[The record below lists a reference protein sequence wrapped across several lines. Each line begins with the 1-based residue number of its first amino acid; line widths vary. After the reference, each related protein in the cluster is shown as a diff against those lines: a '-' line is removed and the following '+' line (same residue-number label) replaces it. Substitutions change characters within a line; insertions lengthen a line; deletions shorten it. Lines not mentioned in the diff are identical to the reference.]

1 MTTNTLN
8 KRELKKIELLDQL
21 KLLENEG
28 GEIEQTTPNKNEDEE
43 TKDNEKPE
51 KPEKPKKPKYIQK
64 PRTEKQ
70 LESLAKGREALLA
83 RLDKGR
89 QLKEENNL
97 IRKQELEKKLIE
109 KAIKIKKK
117 QLKRV
122 EVFDE
127 LSDEDTMPQEIQ
139 KPKQVKPKQAIQQQ
153 PQIINPYE
161 VFKNKYNTH

>member
-1 MTTNTLN
+1 MTSIQSTDKDT
-8 KRELKKIELLDQL
+8 RKKELLQEL
-21 KLLENEG
+21 ALLDNEG
-28 GEIEQTTPNKNEDEE
+28 EEQEKEQPQEKED
-43 TKDNEKPE
+43 KPLEKPR
-51 KPEKPKKPKYIQK
+51 KKGGNTTK
-64 PRTEKQ
+64 RNEKQ
-70 LESLAKGREALLA
+70 LESLEKGRVVWRAIKAKEN
-83 RLDKGR
+83 KI
-89 QLKEENNL
+89 KEENNI

-117 QLKRV
+117 QLKRI

-161 VFKNKYNTH
+161 VFKNKYNTY

>member
-1 MTTNTLN
+1 MTSNPLKN
-8 KRELKKIELLDQL
+8 KELKKIELLEQL
-21 KLLENEG
+21 KLLENE
-28 GEIEQTTPNKNEDEE
+28 EDELEPTTPIKNEDKE
-43 TKDNEKPE
+43 TIENE

-70 LESLAKGREALLA
+70 LEILAKGRGAL
-83 RLDKGR
+83 KTKYEQGR
-89 QLKEENNL
+89 QQKEENDR

-117 QLKRV
+117 QLKRI

-139 KPKQVKPKQAIQQQ
+139 KPKQVKPKQVTQQ
-153 PQIINPYE
+153 PLQIINPYE
-161 VFKNKYNTH
+161 VFKNKYNIH

>member
-1 MTTNTLN
+1 MTSIPLKN
-8 KRELKKIELLDQL
+8 KELKKIELLEQL

-28 GEIEQTTPNKNEDEE
+28 DELEPTTPIKNEDKE
-43 TKDNEKPE
+43 TIENE

-70 LESLAKGREALLA
+70 LEQLAKGRRDLQAKY
-83 RLDKGR
+83 DKGR
-89 QLKEENNL
+89 QQKEENNI

-117 QLKRV
+117 QLKRI

-139 KPKQVKPKQAIQQQ
+139 KPKQVKPKQAIQQP

-161 VFKNKYNTH
+161 VFKNKYNIH